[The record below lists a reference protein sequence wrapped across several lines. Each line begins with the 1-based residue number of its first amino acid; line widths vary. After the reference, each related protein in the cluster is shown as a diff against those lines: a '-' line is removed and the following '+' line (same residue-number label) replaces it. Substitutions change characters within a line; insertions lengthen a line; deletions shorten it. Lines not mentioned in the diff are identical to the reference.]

1 MSADSTSH
9 SPELDRFIGGEQE
22 GLPPAPEGASDD
34 GAAVDPDERF
44 HVPSDGD
51 LTVDAR
57 LAQDDPDSDDGP

>member
-34 GAAVDPDERF
+34 AVVAPDDRF
-44 HVPSDGD
+44 RAPADGD
-51 LTVDAR
+51 LTVDA
-57 LAQDDPDSDDGP
+57 AVTEDDPDSADEL